1 MMLKHMEIR
10 KNISKMIKNI
20 EWTYS
25 EMLHRIYLRIE
36 GVSHTENNFRKNL
49 KRYLRDIEVDLLLQY
64 EIEKK
69 NGYTQTRLK
78 EIEDGTQI

>member
-25 EMLHRIYLRIE
+25 EMLHRIFSRIE
-36 GVSHTENNFRKNL
+36 EVSHTENNFRKNL

-78 EIEDGTQI
+78 EIEDGT

>member
-25 EMLHRIYLRIE
+25 EMLHRIYSRIE
-36 GVSHTENNFRKNL
+36 GVSQTENNFRKNL

-78 EIEDGTQI
+78 EIENSK

>member
-1 MMLKHMEIR
+1 MLKHMEIR

-25 EMLHRIYLRIE
+25 EMLHRIYSRIE

>member
-1 MMLKHMEIR
+1 MMQKLMGIR
-10 KNISKMIKNI
+10 KNITKMVSN
-20 EWTYS
+20 EWTYA
-25 EMLHRIYLRIE
+25 EMLHRIYSRIE
-36 GVSHTENNFRKNL
+36 GVSQTENNFRKNL

-78 EIEDGTQI
+78 EIENSK